1 MCLTLFRK
9 PLKKLHKRVQETE
22 GTTRSFFQEA
32 IINLLVVKSF
42 SAEDKFASEAN
53 ELQEVNYKARMKRR
67 FVTIASKGGISTV
80 FNLGYVFALGFG
92 GLRLLGIGGTMT
104 YGTVTAML
112 QLVNQV
118 QGPFANL
125 STTLPKYYSMI
136 ASAERLIEIASL
148 PDEFEDNSADI
159 DVQKH
164 TKSLNQ

>member
-1 MCLTLFRK
+1 
-9 PLKKLHKRVQETE
+9 
-22 GTTRSFFQEA
+22 
-32 IINLLVVKSF
+32 
-42 SAEDKFASEAN
+42 
-53 ELQEVNYKARMKRR
+53 MKRR

-92 GLRLLGIGGTMT
+92 ALRLLGIGGTMT

-136 ASAERLIEIASL
+136 ASAERLMEIASL